1 MTHGGKRKG
10 AGRPRVNIS
19 ISRVYKLVDEGLTQK
34 EIAKKFEVSH
44 MTICRIIKRRDSND

>member
-44 MTICRIIKRRDSND
+44 MTINRLIKRRDSNA

>member
-44 MTICRIIKRRDSND
+44 MTICRIIKRRNNNA

>member
-44 MTICRIIKRRDSND
+44 MTINRLIKRRNNNA

>member
-1 MTHGGKRKG
+1 MTHGGRRKG

-44 MTICRIIKRRDSND
+44 MTICRIIKRRESND

>member
-1 MTHGGKRKG
+1 MTHGGKRVN

-19 ISRVYKLVDEGLTQK
+19 ISRVYKLADEGLTQK

-44 MTICRIIKRRDSND
+44 MTINRIIKRRNNNA

>member
-1 MTHGGKRKG
+1 MTHGGKRVN

-44 MTICRIIKRRDSND
+44 MTINRIIKRRNNNA